1 MFLLCSI
8 FFALKR
14 QNNTRKHKRGS
25 LQLRHSLFA
34 QTWIRGQAFSALMS
48 GYFVSPGSCNPRPS
62 PPHQAPVSHLGFG
75 QEVPTAF
82 LFKLLKNNASTL
94 PSTPQGYWPPRSSV
108 TKWLPSQSTGRRRH
122 WRSPPRPE
130 LEVTSEGKQE
140 PQTAVQNTV
149 TRKMQIKPV
158 QNGRKAPGEEHLEVP
173 THQ

>member
-62 PPHQAPVSHLGFG
+62 PPPGTCFPPGFRTG
-75 QEVPTAF
+75 GPHAF
-82 LFKLLKNNASTL
+82 LFKLLKNNTSTL
-94 PSTPQGYWPPRSSV
+94 TAVHPPRLLAPQV
-108 TKWLPSQSTGRRRH
+108 LRDKVAALTEHGKKKTLEK
-122 WRSPPRPE
+122 PP
-130 LEVTSEGKQE
+130 
-140 PQTAVQNTV
+140 
-149 TRKMQIKPV
+149 
-158 QNGRKAPGEEHLEVP
+158 KA
-173 THQ
+173 